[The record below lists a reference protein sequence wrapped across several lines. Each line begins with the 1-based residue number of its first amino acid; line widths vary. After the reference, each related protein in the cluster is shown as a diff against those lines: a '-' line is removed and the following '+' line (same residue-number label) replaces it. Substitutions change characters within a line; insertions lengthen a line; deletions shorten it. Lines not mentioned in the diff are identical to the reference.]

1 MTPRKKKPS
10 NIGLQHMLKN
20 EGSLLSMNDGRDYSV
35 AGRSKSDMSDVNG
48 TIHNQYSL
56 TGDPAADSISA
67 RWLGQFGSTINIIPQ
82 PTSVQLSGAGTI
94 DSNKYLDNMPEG

>member
-1 MTPRKKKPS
+1 MK
-10 NIGLQHMLKN
+10 GLKDMLTSKN
-20 EGSLLSMNDGRDYSV
+20 GGSPLSLTNGADYSV